1 MAIWSILR
9 PFGIF
14 VAILVN
20 IFHGH
25 LVHFSSFGILYQEQ
39 SGNPGSGFSYPVLK
53 SNSRSELV
61 FGTFFQFWYFVSRTI
76 WQPRFRV
83 QLSGS

>member
-53 SNSRSELV
+53 SS
-61 FGTFFQFWYFVSRTI
+61 SRTEHPSYKLTVDVTLDPE
-76 WQPRFRV
+76 QP
-83 QLSGS
+83 SN